1 MAYLGRKG
9 ASAALTSADIPD
21 NSITAAKIVDATI
34 LAGDLAPD
42 SVDSSE
48 LVDGSIDTSHIG
60 ANQVTAAKVAAD
72 VATQAELDAQRTNS
86 SITTLG
92 TVTAGNLSNSAIV
105 YPAGHVLQI
114 AESQIVTTSITTT
127 ATSTAAGD
135 TNVLSAE
142 ITTRQLNSKLLC
154 HGVMLSHLNPY
165 NDNKGVHGELWR
177 VYDAGTDTSI
187 RNISVSYIHEY
198 SAIHYHESYRT
209 SWMYMYSPNVVAGT
223 AVKLGIKIRANTNN
237 ASGVAGYWHYSHSD
251 TDAFFTITEV
261 AV

>member
-1 MAYLGRKG
+1 MADLIIKPNSATGDKLILQDRAGG
-9 ASAALTSADIPD
+9 AVLTTADSGATMASTVTGIPAAGVTGVLPSAVTGGSGLTA
-21 NSITAAKIVDATI
+21 
-34 LAGDLAPD
+34 
-42 SVDSSE
+42 
-48 LVDGSIDTSHIG
+48 
-60 ANQVTAAKVAAD
+60 
-72 VATQAELDAQRTNS
+72 
-86 SITTLG
+86 LG
-92 TVTAGNLSNSAIV
+92 TVTAGNLSNTAIV

-154 HGVMLSHLNPY
+154 HGVMLSHLNPN

-198 SAIHYHESYRT
+198 QAVYYHESYRT